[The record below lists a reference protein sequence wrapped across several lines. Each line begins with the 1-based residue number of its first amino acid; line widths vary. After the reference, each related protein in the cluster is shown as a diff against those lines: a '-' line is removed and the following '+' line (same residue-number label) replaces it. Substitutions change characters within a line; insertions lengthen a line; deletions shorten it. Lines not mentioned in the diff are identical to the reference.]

1 MKKLTIAIVIALAAL
16 FVLFVA
22 YIDDNPDIINN
33 SGETMSFNVSSG
45 SSELSAVINN
55 IKTLPY
61 YKGYD
66 TETVKWMESLGSKRV
81 FFGDDVIVIM
91 DNFDAGKIPPDPGI
105 TDVYVYDHFSAKII
119 ENHDLGNEHPTVYY
133 VQNVKFNNQEIISN
147 GLA

>member
-22 YIDDNPDIINN
+22 YIDDNPDINN

>member
-1 MKKLTIAIVIALAAL
+1 MKKLTIAVVIALAAL

-22 YIDDNPDIINN
+22 YIDDNPDINN